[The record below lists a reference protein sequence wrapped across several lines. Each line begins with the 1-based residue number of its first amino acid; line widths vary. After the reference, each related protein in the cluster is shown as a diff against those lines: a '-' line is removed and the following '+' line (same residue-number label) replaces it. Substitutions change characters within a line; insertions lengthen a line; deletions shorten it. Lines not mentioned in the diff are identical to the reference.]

1 MLVRSTSL
9 LILLSTLIISIEVHA
24 TQCRPW
30 QQNDRLNKNLL
41 IGKISIEIGNVYD
54 KSNTEENYW
63 YHRAANKLHIITRQK
78 VIQRQLLFS
87 SGDHF
92 NERILLETERLL
104 RANSYIKNALI
115 TPVEVCNNTV
125 NINVKTNDSW
135 SLTPGFSFDRTG
147 GTNRYSIDIEEN
159 NLLGYGKDI
168 HFGTSQTIDRDER
181 MLSYTDTQLWGSRKR
196 LYLAIEDN
204 SDGKGYAVDL
214 SLPFYQLNSKR
225 SWGTTITNN
234 KKETAIYQNGSIVR
248 KFGED
253 KDFASI
259 FYGWSHGNIN
269 NTTTRYKFGW
279 AYEDNNYLPVA
290 PYNIT
295 LAARTL
301 SYPWTELEFFE
312 EKYVRKTNLS
322 TMGTIEDISLGHH
335 FKFKA
340 GLINKSLG
348 SDDNY
353 LFLSSSYNKG
363 FQPAS
368 NQLGL
373 ISLGISSFVG
383 NGLLE
388 GVRVKG
394 EAEWHYLLSKRN
406 HFYLAGKFETASN
419 LQAEEQIILGEET
432 GLRGYPV
439 RYQSGNK
446 SFLISM
452 EHRHFYN
459 WYPFRTVKL
468 ASAVFADVGSAWGQG
483 NKQKILADAG
493 FGFRFVITRSSIAK
507 VLHLDF
513 TFPIDAPANI
523 DDVQVNFKTKGS
535 F

>member
-1 MLVRSTSL
+1 MPAVSTSF
-9 LILLSTLIISIEVHA
+9 LILLFALITSTEVHA
-24 TQCRPW
+24 VECRPW
-30 QQNDRLNKNLL
+30 QPSDRLNKNL
-41 IGKISIEIGNVYD
+41 IVGKISIEIGNVYD
-54 KSNTEENYW
+54 NNNTEENRW
-63 YHRAANKLHIITRQK
+63 YHRVANNLHIITRQK
-78 VIQRQLLFS
+78 VIKRQLLFF
-87 SGDHF
+87 SGDQF
-92 NERILLETERLL
+92 NRRILLETERLL

-115 TPVEVCNNTV
+115 TPVEICDNTV

-135 SLTPGFSFDRTG
+135 SLTPGLSYDRTG
-147 GTNRYSIDIEEN
+147 SVNRYSIDIEEN

-168 HFGTSQTIDRDER
+168 HFGSSQTIDRDER
-181 MLSYTDTQLWGSRKR
+181 MFSYTDTQLFGSRKR

-204 SDGKGYAVDL
+204 SDGDGFAVDL
-214 SLPFYQLNSKR
+214 SLPFYQLDSKQ
-225 SWGTTITNN
+225 SWGATITSN

-253 KDFASI
+253 KDFASV
-259 FYGWSHGNIN
+259 FYGWSNGNIN

-301 SYPWTELEFFE
+301 SYPWAELEFFE

-322 TMGTIEDISLGHH
+322 TMGTVEDISLGHH

-348 SDDNY
+348 SDDDY

-363 FQPAS
+363 FQPYS

-373 ISLGISSFVG
+373 MSLGISSFIG

-388 GVRVKG
+388 GARIKG
-394 EAEWHYLLSKRN
+394 EAQWHYLFSRHN
-406 HFYLAGKFETASN
+406 HFYLAGKFEAASN
-419 LQAEEQIILGEET
+419 LQAEEQITLGEEN

-439 RYQSGNK
+439 RYQSGDK
-446 SFLISM
+446 SFLISV
-452 EHRHFYN
+452 EHRHFYD

-468 ASAVFADVGSAWGQG
+468 AAAIFADAGSAWGQG
-483 NKQKILADAG
+483 NKRKILADAG
-493 FGFRFVITRSSIAK
+493 FGLRFVVTRSSIAK
-507 VLHLDF
+507 ILHLDF

-523 DDVQVNFKTKGS
+523 DDFQVTFKTKSS